1 MVAASQAANASAQG
15 GGVTAPVTISGTA
28 QGQQTN
34 ATPARSPG
42 RVEQNSTAALNA
54 QGLMDNPTRA
64 IAIAAGQ
71 TPGGRWW
78 RAAVP
83 RAVQP
88 GIPAGHRLARSA
100 CRPGG
105 TERRERLY
113 RAADSRPEE
122 QRDGS
127 ADTTR
132 TTRQLQSGRCLS
144 TADGVGQFPGSAGN
158 DPPVQPDPVCTVAD
172 TYGQNFGVGQPG
184 PANTPTLAAGQ
195 ATGALGYIPG
205 FTGTDASQTQS
216 NIAGQATTAQG
227 AAGLTGFYAAPS
239 QSQFTPGSFVRL
251 DPGSYDSSTYGTQIS
266 YVLPSGQLQRV
277 NIPQAQAM
285 GWNGNLSTMPTI
297 SAQQAIGL
305 ESAPPSQLP
314 VQTIAGLTGY
324 SNLNTAAQNSA
335 VAQAGVTGMYQ
346 APATV
351 QPPGTNW
358 GGQTFSS
365 LPQQVQQNYY
375 QSRGGDWNAAMQAW
389 VNDSNNALIAAGGSA
404 PAAGTPQETLA
415 AQNQY
420 FTQANDL
427 ATQYGQ
433 YYAPSAPGQTGV
445 AGTNMPQAGQT
456 TLAGQQ
462 QAYSQQ
468 MGVINA
474 AAALQANPFRQAQVI
489 GQAGRVLQ
497 GLPTAGFSA
506 PNTVTGVGTAGGNT
520 QGGMGYMSQL
530 IQDIQDPTANQTTA
544 QSWLDNTPTPNKLDS
559 TSFMASSPT
568 TQNLILQ
575 SMQEKYGLDP
585 TDSMAQIKNTLPQF
599 NAPNTLGQVGNR

>member
-1 MVAASQAANASAQG
+1 M
-15 GGVTAPVTISGTA
+15 
-28 QGQQTN
+28 
-34 ATPARSPG
+34 
-42 RVEQNSTAALNA
+42 
-54 QGLMDNPTRA
+54 
-64 IAIAAGQ
+64 
-71 TPGGRWW
+71 
-78 RAAVP
+78 
-83 RAVQP
+83 
-88 GIPAGHRLARSA
+88 
-100 CRPGG
+100 
-105 TERRERLY
+105 
-113 RAADSRPEE
+113 
-122 QRDGS
+122 
-127 ADTTR
+127 ADTTGMTDAQLKTAVQQFTSALATGN
-132 TTRQLQSGRCLS
+132 TTAAQEAIREFNLNY
-144 TADGVGQFPGSAGN
+144 ADTQAG
-158 DPPVQPDPVCTVAD
+158 
-172 TYGQNFGVGQPG
+172 TYGQNFGLGQVA
-184 PANTPTLAAGQ
+184 PAGTPTLAAGQ
-195 ATGALGYIPG
+195 ATGGIGYIPG
-205 FTGTDASQTQS
+205 FTGTDAGQTQS
-216 NIAGQATTAQG
+216 ELSTQAGTAQA

-239 QSQFTPGSFVRL
+239 QSQFSPGTFVRL

-277 NIPQAQAM
+277 NLPQAQAM

-314 VQTIAGLTGY
+314 SQTLAGLSGY
-324 SNLNTAAQNSA
+324 SNLNTAAMNQA
-335 VAQAGVTGMYQ
+335 VAQAGQTGIYQ
-346 APATV
+346 APA
-351 QPPGTNW
+351 PIYAPGTNW
-358 GGQTFSS
+358 AGGTFASQPAS
-365 LPQQVQQNYY
+365 VQQAYY

-389 VNDSNNALIAAGGSA
+389 VTDTNNAMQSQGYSA
-404 PAAGTPQETLA
+404 PTAGAPQE
-415 AQNQY
+415 
-420 FTQANDL
+420 
-427 ATQYGQ
+427 
-433 YYAPSAPGQTGV
+433 
-445 AGTNMPQAGQT
+445 

-530 IQDIQDPTANQTTA
+530 ISDIQDPTANQTTA

-599 NAPNTLGQVGNR
+599 NAPTTFGGTVGNR